1 MTSRLDTRSSSTAL
15 RRSLFGY
22 RQRDVDSLVDR
33 HRADV
38 SSLAASVDRFSR
50 EKEALAEE
58 LARTRDDLA
67 DVRRDGRESVEAEE
81 RVLSRLRQEVGRQVA
96 DANRR
101 LEDLLRV
108 REHLLAELRGVLDT
122 YGVAL
127 EDVDAG
133 RPLRGLE
140 DVAPTPA
147 PQLDVAAHVHTP
159 VAIDTLFAQRVEI
172 AARPFDAFADL
183 SSFERA
189 LGHLPTVRDVYIRE
203 FEDGAAVIELSFAEP
218 RPLVQDLVTHVP
230 YRLAVEETAED
241 RMTLRIDGPVAAHA

>member
-1 MTSRLDTRSSSTAL
+1 MTSRSIALPRELFGL
-15 RRSLFGY
+15 RR
-22 RQRDVDSLVDR
+22 RDVDDLVDR
-33 HRADV
+33 HRAEV
-38 SSLAASVDRFSR
+38 ASLAASVDRLWR

-58 LARTRDDLA
+58 LARTREELA
-67 DVRRDGRESVEAEE
+67 ATGRNGHETVEAEE
-81 RVLSRLRQEVGRQVA
+81 RVLSRLRREVTQQVA

-140 DVAPTPA
+140 DVTPATA
-147 PQLDVAAHVHTP
+147 PQLDVAAHIHTP
-159 VAIDTLFAQRVEI
+159 VAIDTVFGPRVEI
-172 AARPFDAFADL
+172 SARPFDAFADL

-218 RPLVQDLVTHVP
+218 RPLVHDLVTHVP
-230 YRLAVEETAED
+230 YRLAVEETGED
-241 RMTLRIDGPVAAHA
+241 RMTLRIDGPVAAHG

>member
-1 MTSRLDTRSSSTAL
+1 MTSRSNTRSGSIAL
-15 RRSLFGY
+15 RRSLFGI
-22 RQRDVDSLVDR
+22 RQRDVDGLVDR
-33 HRADV
+33 HHSEV
-38 SSLAASVDRFSR
+38 SSLATSVDRLWH

-67 DVRRDGRESVEAEE
+67 AARRGDRESVETEG
-81 RVLSRLRQEVGRQVA
+81 RVLSRLRQEVGQQVSE
-96 DANRR
+96 ANRR

-108 REHLLAELRGVLDT
+108 REHLIAELRGVLDT
-122 YGVAL
+122 YGLAL

-140 DVAPTPA
+140 GVAPSPA
-147 PQLDVAAHVHTP
+147 QQLDVAAHVHTP
-159 VAIDTLFAQRVEI
+159 IAIDTMFAQRVEI

-218 RPLVQDLVTHVP
+218 RPLMQDLLTHVP
-230 YRLAVEETAED
+230 YRLAVEDSAED
-241 RMTLRIDGPVAAHA
+241 RMTLRIDGPLAAHG